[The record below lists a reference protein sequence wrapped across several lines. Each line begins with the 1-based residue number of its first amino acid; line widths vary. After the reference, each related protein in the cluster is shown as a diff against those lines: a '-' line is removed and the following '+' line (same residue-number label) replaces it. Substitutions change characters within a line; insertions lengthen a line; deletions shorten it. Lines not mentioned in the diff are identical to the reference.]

1 MPIGYIVQAHGR
13 LGAVLRQARGNHEL
27 EARGPSARLGLLLP
41 HLTTTTS
48 ESPTG
53 TPLAVRLPYL
63 LVCWLVLGCLIVSD
77 EVRELYVY
85 EHVVGA
91 ARLGA
96 ALDCLLGS
104 YDDTT
109 ITTPSVLRRRLL
121 ALAAVLR
128 AEQPGVFTVTR
139 ACLLVVGGVADNLE
153 VAAIPPPAP
162 PGGAAAPAAAPAAI
176 PPLSPAWFE
185 HVRFRHILSPDGT
198 LVVLSELEPSWAPR
212 WMPAQRTATGA
223 LSRFFNCLTGTLSAG
238 ELVVLNP
245 LVVRDHLQAATQY
258 AGMLTTLFPTAPEML
273 AYPASPAAASLSTT
287 RALERAASAEG
298 AQAVCAYVV
307 LTVIPH
313 YEPFDAAIGTE
324 LAAPAALGLLLEA
337 VRAALRSPTAS
348 LSLGNVARAAEAYK
362 YLISKLGVWRAEH
375 MPPNDRVTRM
385 LGELEDRRALEAS
398 TRSGGGGGGSDQAG
412 GGDRKVGA
420 LGYAQQ

>member
-139 ACLLVVGGVADNLE
+139 ACLLVVGGAVGRPRGRG
-153 VAAIPPPAP
+153 V
-162 PGGAAAPAAAPAAI
+162 G
-176 PPLSPAWFE
+176 
-185 HVRFRHILSPDGT
+185 DG
-198 LVVLSELEPSWAPR
+198 
-212 WMPAQRTATGA
+212 
-223 LSRFFNCLTGTLSAG
+223 
-238 ELVVLNP
+238 
-245 LVVRDHLQAATQY
+245 
-258 AGMLTTLFPTAPEML
+258 
-273 AYPASPAAASLSTT
+273 
-287 RALERAASAEG
+287 
-298 AQAVCAYVV
+298 
-307 LTVIPH
+307 
-313 YEPFDAAIGTE
+313 
-324 LAAPAALGLLLEA
+324 
-337 VRAALRSPTAS
+337 
-348 LSLGNVARAAEAYK
+348 
-362 YLISKLGVWRAEH
+362 
-375 MPPNDRVTRM
+375 
-385 LGELEDRRALEAS
+385 
-398 TRSGGGGGGSDQAG
+398 
-412 GGDRKVGA
+412 
-420 LGYAQQ
+420 